1 MGMKH
6 CGKTTLGRLLAE
18 RLGLAFVDLDVLA
31 EKIASRKR
39 GRPVTVREIYRDEGR
54 EAFQALETEA
64 LRRLAG
70 DFLSSGKGM
79 VLALGGGTIENAEGL
94 AALGRRGLF
103 IYLDEDEDVLFQRI
117 AASGIPPFLEET
129 DPREAFHRLYERRT
143 ALYRQRA
150 GVVVNMRGFSPEQ
163 GLEKILALQGG

>member
-31 EKIASRKR
+31 EEIVSRKK

-54 EAFQALETEA
+54 EAFQALETGT
-64 LRRLAG
+64 LRRVG
-70 DFLSSGKGM
+70 KDFLSSGRGT
-79 VLALGGGTIENAEGL
+79 VLALGGGTIENAEAL
-94 AALGRRGLF
+94 AVLVGRGLF

-117 AASGIPPFLEET
+117 AASGIPPFLEGP

-143 ALYRQRA
+143 ALYRERA
-150 GVVVNMRGFSPEQ
+150 GAVVNMRGLSPEQ
-163 GLEKILALQGG
+163 GLERILALQGV